1 LTKYSAD
8 DKKALSEVTK
18 EAKGNYITDDR
29 GNKVRTVPTET
40 AKERFNR
47 EGFQAR
53 EKFRQ
58 DMANEFKEPYGGK
71 TPEGMDTKPSKVTK
85 SAKSV
90 TAPAKPATAGK
101 KAFKSKKTMGQV
113 SKAVADA
120 TKPKTMTRAEKSA
133 ANKAKWAKMT
143 PAERKNWNSSKSNTG
158 LTPRQESALQ
168 RKVGKE
174 DRRMAKLRAA
184 DPAKFDARER
194 IATNPKLT
202 SAQKAEGIQKI
213 GRTEKPKPAAASK
226 SNKYLDMQKAKK
238 TTGTKRPTI
247 TDLKK
252 NESAYLKET
261 KARLAAAKKTA
272 KPSTAAKVVKEASTV
287 SKVLNSP
294 AGKVAKTAAML
305 VGPGKFLKAG
315 ALVKGAI
322 GANKAVKV
330 GKAVK
335 AAESGKKLS
344 AANTARKAANAAKA
358 EKAAKAGVKG
368 KVKKVGLAAA
378 GFYAID
384 KIPTG
389 GGSRQ
394 VGGSST
400 PRTVRTGP
408 MSDWSKRSS
417 AKINKTFSTA
427 GGSTT
432 SYTVKKGDT
441 LSGIAKASGVKLSEV
456 LAANPTIA
464 DKKSKYKGGSMIWS
478 GTKVKL
484 PTKK

>member
-1 LTKYSAD
+1 MAAKGKAPKKFKQARTAAKADAKKVFSGKAKARLKDRTDPLTKYSAD

-71 TPEGMDTKPSKVTK
+71 KPEGMDTKPSKATK
-85 SAKSV
+85 PAKSV
-90 TAPAKPATAGK
+90 AAPAKPATAGK
-101 KAFKSKKTMGQV
+101 KATTKKP
-113 SKAVADA
+113 A
-120 TKPKTMTRAEKSA
+120 TKGYSVGKSLNSVGQGRYDALVKEGVAPKKAM
-133 ANKAKWAKMT
+133 NKALFFQEKGVKAQTKAGMDKAIKNIGAK
-143 PAERKNWNSSKSNTG
+143 PVSSQPTAAAKAINDMGKKKG
-158 LTPRQESALQ
+158 LTD
-168 RKVGKE
+168 V
-174 DRRMAKLRAA
+174 M
-184 DPAKFDARER
+184 
-194 IATNPKLT
+194 
-202 SAQKAEGIQKI
+202 GI
-213 GRTEKPKPAAASK
+213 EKKPTASK
-226 SNKYLDMQKAKK
+226 DVKS
-238 TTGTKRPTI
+238 
-247 TDLKK
+247 LKV
-252 NESAYLKET
+252 
-261 KARLAAAKKTA
+261 RVAAAKKTA
-272 KPSTAAKVVKEASTV
+272 KPAAKAANTAKAVTKASTA
-287 SKVLNSP
+287 SKV
-294 AGKVAKTAAML
+294 GKVILDAAKATAA
-305 VGPGKFLKAG
+305 VAGPGKVLKAG
-315 ALVKGAI
+315 ALVKGAL
-322 GANKAVKV
+322 GATKAFKVTKAVKT
-330 GKAVK
+330 
-335 AAESGKKLS
+335 AESGKKVA
-344 AANTARKAANAAKA
+344 AANAARKAANAAKA
-358 EKAAKAGVKG
+358 EKAAKAGKMG
-368 KVKKVGLAAA
+368 KVKKVALGAA

-389 GGSRQ
+389 GGSKQ
-394 VGGSST
+394 TSGGSSI

-417 AKINKTFSTA
+417 AKINKTFTTA